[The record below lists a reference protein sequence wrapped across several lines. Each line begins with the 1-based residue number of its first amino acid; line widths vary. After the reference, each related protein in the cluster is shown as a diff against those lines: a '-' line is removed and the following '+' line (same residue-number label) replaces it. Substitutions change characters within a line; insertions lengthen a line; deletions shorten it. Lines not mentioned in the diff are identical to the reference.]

1 MTYPITDIEGIG
13 PAVADR
19 LKGMRIRTTTRLLE
33 VAKNPRGRK
42 VLAAKTGIDSA
53 RILKWAN
60 LADMMRIKGIGEEY
74 SELLEAAGVDTVRE
88 LKHRNPK
95 KLAEA
100 MAAANA
106 RRKLVRL
113 LPSES
118 TIKKWIAQASS
129 LPLKITY

>member
-33 VAKNPRGRK
+33 AAKNPRGRK
-42 VLAAKTGIDSA
+42 VLAAKTGIDSS

-60 LADMMRIKGIGEEY
+60 MADMMRIKGIGEEY

-95 KLAEA
+95 KLAQA

-118 TIKKWIAQASS
+118 TIKKWIVQANS
-129 LPLKITY
+129 LPMKITY

>member
-13 PAVADR
+13 PAFADR
-19 LKGMRIRTTTRLLE
+19 LKGLRIRTTSRLLE
-33 VAKNPRGRK
+33 AAKNPRGRK
-42 VLAAKTGIDSA
+42 TLAEQTGIEPS

-60 LADMMRIKGIGEEY
+60 MADMMRIKGIGEEY

-95 KLAEA
+95 NLAQA

-113 LPSES
+113 LPSEKAV
-118 TIKKWIAQASS
+118 TKWIAEAKS

>member
-19 LKGMRIRTTTRLLE
+19 LKSLRIRTTARLLE
-33 VAKNPRGRK
+33 AAKSPRGRK
-42 VLAAKTGIDSA
+42 VLAEKTGVDSA
-53 RILKWAN
+53 RILRWAN
-60 LADMMRIKGIGEEY
+60 MADMMRIKGVGEEY

-95 KLAEA
+95 NLVQA
-100 MAAANA
+100 MAAAKN
-106 RRKLVRL
+106 RRRLVRL

-118 TIKKWIAQASS
+118 SIKKWIAQANS
-129 LPLKITY
+129 LPMKITY

>member
-1 MTYPITDIEGIG
+1 MNYPITDIEGIG

-19 LKGMRIRTTTRLLE
+19 LKSLRIRTTARLLE
-33 VAKNPRGRK
+33 EAKNARGRK
-42 VLAAKTGIDSA
+42 ALAAKTGIDSA
-53 RILKWAN
+53 RLLKWAN
-60 LADMMRIKGIGEEY
+60 MADMMRIKGIGEEY

-95 KLAEA
+95 NLARA

-106 RRKLVRL
+106 RKKLVRL
-113 LPSES
+113 LPSEKA
-118 TIKKWIAQASS
+118 IAKWIAQASS

>member
-33 VAKNPRGRK
+33 AAKNPRGRK
-42 VLAAKTGIDSA
+42 ELAAKTGIDSS

-60 LADMMRIKGIGEEY
+60 MADMMRIKGIGEEY

-95 KLAEA
+95 KLAHA
-100 MAAANA
+100 MAAANT

-118 TIKKWIAQASS
+118 TIKKWIVQANS
-129 LPLKITY
+129 LPMKITY

>member
-1 MTYPITDIEGIG
+1 MSYPITDIEGIG
-13 PAVADR
+13 PAFADR
-19 LKGMRIRTTTRLLE
+19 LKGLRIRTTTRLLE
-33 VAKNPRGRK
+33 AAKSPRGRK
-42 VLAAKTGIDSA
+42 TLAEQTGIEPS

-60 LADMMRIKGIGEEY
+60 MADMMRIKGIGEEY

-95 KLAEA
+95 NLAQA

-113 LPSES
+113 LPSEKAV
-118 TIKKWIAQASS
+118 TKWIAEAKS
-129 LPLKITY
+129 LPLKISY